1 MKYIFYVFL
10 INKKNDGKNNKEKG
24 KQNQRFAE
32 IKEVRSSDSGM
43 LHKFK

>member
-1 MKYIFYVFL
+1 MKYFFYMFL

-32 IKEVRSSDSGM
+32 IKRSEVLTLAV